1 MHNITSV
8 IWKRHPALTNP
19 TDPEVKAEEGGER
32 QGFSQN
38 PAFHEKKKEK
48 RKRKEGE
55 AEQRYFHW
63 HGSKEALITGGF
75 KPQICLFCLTLVY
88 RHF

>member
-19 TDPEVKAEEGGER
+19 TDPEVKAEEGGGER

-38 PAFHEKKKEK
+38 PAFHEKKKKKKEK
-48 RKRKEGE
+48 GKRGRQSSGISTGMAAKE
-55 AEQRYFHW
+55 R
-63 HGSKEALITGGF
+63 
-75 KPQICLFCLTLVY
+75 
-88 RHF
+88 

>member
-8 IWKRHPALTNP
+8 IWKRHSALTNP

-48 RKRKEGE
+48 GKRGR
-55 AEQRYFHW
+55 QSS
-63 HGSKEALITGGF
+63 GISTGMAA
-75 KPQICLFCLTLVY
+75 KK
-88 RHF
+88 R